1 MRGGLWGSDPG
12 VDPPAVRSPA
22 LVIKRSD
29 ESRKNPL
36 RYNPPP
42 ILTKAGVSQ
51 PGGARV
57 QVEEPLTRLTT
68 TTQPLGID
76 SASPFDEMM
85 SRFDLAA
92 QKLGLD
98 PGLYKVLREPVRE
111 TKVSIPIVMDDGHIE
126 VFIGYR
132 VLHNI
137 ARGPGKGGIR
147 FDKNVNLDEVRALA
161 AWMTWKCA
169 VVNIPFGG
177 AKGGVICDP
186 GSLSRGELERITRRY
201 TAELMD
207 LFGPEKDVPA
217 PDMGTNSQTMA
228 WIMDTYSMHAR
239 HTVTS
244 VVTGKPLSLGGS
256 RGRVDATGRGLMLIA
271 RDSAP
276 LRGFTLSGSRVVV
289 QGFGNVGSVAARMCH
304 EAGAR
309 VLAVSDINGG
319 IYSEQGLD
327 LPALVAH
334 YDKKKTFDG
343 ISGVR
348 KIGNEELLELECDI
362 LIPAANENQIR
373 GRNAGNIRAKIIVE
387 GANGPTTQR
396 ADEILHEKG
405 VLVVPDIL
413 ANAGGVTVS
422 YFEWV
427 QDRAG
432 FFWREQ
438 EVNERL
444 EDIMCQSFRD
454 VAAMAEKYDVT
465 FRIAAYM
472 LGISR
477 VAHDT
482 MVRGLYA

>member
-1 MRGGLWGSDPG
+1 MERAVEPTFPTIGSAPQG
-12 VDPPAVRSPA
+12 V
-22 LVIKRSD
+22 
-29 ESRKNPL
+29 
-36 RYNPPP
+36 
-42 ILTKAGVSQ
+42 
-51 PGGARV
+51 
-57 QVEEPLTRLTT
+57 
-68 TTQPLGID
+68 D
-76 SASPFDEMM
+76 SASPFEEMM
-85 SRFDLAA
+85 SRFDVAA

-111 TKVSIPIVMDDGHIE
+111 TKVSIPVGMDDGRIE

-147 FDKNVNLDEVRALA
+147 FDKNVTLDEVRALA

-207 LFGPEKDVPA
+207 QFGPEKDVPA
-217 PDMGTNSQTMA
+217 PDMGTNPQTMA

-256 RGRVDATGRGLMLIA
+256 RGRVEATGRGLMLICREA
-271 RDSAP
+271 AP
-276 LRGFTLSGSRVVV
+276 LRGLTLAGSRIVV
-289 QGFGNVGSVAARMCH
+289 QGFGNVGSIAARMCH
-304 EAGAR
+304 QAGAKI
-309 VLAVSDINGG
+309 LGVSDIQGG
-319 IYSEQGLD
+319 IYDPNGLD
-327 LPALVAH
+327 ITALLAH
-334 YDKKKTFDG
+334 YERARTFDG
-343 ISGVR
+343 FPGVEHVS
-348 KIGNEELLELECDI
+348 NAELLELETDI

-373 GRNAGNIRAKIIVE
+373 GANAGKIRAKIIVE
-387 GANGPTTQR
+387 GANGPTTQQ
-396 ADEILHEKG
+396 ADDILHQKNI
-405 VLVVPDIL
+405 LVVPDIL

-444 EDIMCQSFRD
+444 EDIMVQSFQD
-454 VAAMAEKYDVT
+454 VATMAQKYGVT

>member
-1 MRGGLWGSDPG
+1 
-12 VDPPAVRSPA
+12 
-22 LVIKRSD
+22 
-29 ESRKNPL
+29 
-36 RYNPPP
+36 
-42 ILTKAGVSQ
+42 
-51 PGGARV
+51 V

-68 TTQPLGID
+68 TTQPLGVD

-319 IYSEQGLD
+319 IFSEQGLD
-327 LPALVAH
+327 LPAIVKH
-334 YDKKKTFDG
+334 YEKKKTFDG
-343 ISGVR
+343 ISGVT

-373 GRNAGNIRAKIIVE
+373 GRNAANIRAKIIVE

-454 VAAMAEKYDVT
+454 VAAMADKYDVT

>member
-1 MRGGLWGSDPG
+1 MDQAVETDSDLP
-12 VDPPAVRSPA
+12 
-22 LVIKRSD
+22 
-29 ESRKNPL
+29 
-36 RYNPPP
+36 
-42 ILTKAGVSQ
+42 
-51 PGGARV
+51 
-57 QVEEPLTRLTT
+57 RLTT
-68 TTQPLGID
+68 TTLPLGVD

-85 SRFDLAA
+85 SRFDVAA

-126 VFIGYR
+126 VFVGYR

-147 FDKNVNLDEVRALA
+147 FDKNVTLDEVRALA

-186 GSLSRGELERITRRY
+186 SNLSRGELERITRRY
-201 TAELMD
+201 TAEIMD
-207 LFGPEKDVPA
+207 LIGPEKDVPA
-217 PDMGTNSQTMA
+217 PDVGTNPQTMA

-244 VVTGKPLSLGGS
+244 VVTGKPLTLGGS
-256 RGRVDATGRGLMLIA
+256 RGRVEATGRGLMLIA
-271 RDSAP
+271 REAAP
-276 LRGFTLSGSRVVV
+276 LQGFTLAGSRVVV
-289 QGFGNVGSVAARMCH
+289 QGFGNVGSIAARMCH

-309 VLAVSDINGG
+309 VTAVSDINGG
-319 IYSEQGLD
+319 IHLESGLD
-327 LPALVAH
+327 MPAIVAH
-334 YDKKKTFDG
+334 YEKKRTFEGIDG
-343 ISGVR
+343 VKR
-348 KIGNEELLELECDI
+348 VGNAELLELDCDI

-396 ADEILHEKG
+396 ADEILHENG
-405 VLVVPDIL
+405 ILVVPDIL

-432 FFWREQ
+432 FFWRES

-444 EDIMCQSFRD
+444 EDIMVQSFRD
-454 VAAMAEKYDVT
+454 VASMAEKYGVS

>member
-1 MRGGLWGSDPG
+1 VEMKVAEPQFPTIGSHPQG
-12 VDPPAVRSPA
+12 
-22 LVIKRSD
+22 
-29 ESRKNPL
+29 
-36 RYNPPP
+36 
-42 ILTKAGVSQ
+42 T
-51 PGGARV
+51 
-57 QVEEPLTRLTT
+57 
-68 TTQPLGID
+68 D
-76 SASPFDEMM
+76 SASPFEEMM

-111 TKVSIPIVMDDGHIE
+111 TKVSIPIGMDDGRIE

-147 FDKNVNLDEVRALA
+147 YDKNVTLDEVRALA

-186 GSLSRGELERITRRY
+186 ASLSRGELERITRRY

-207 LFGPEKDVPA
+207 QFGPEKDVPA
-217 PDMGTNSQTMA
+217 PDMGTNPQTMA
-228 WIMDTYSMHAR
+228 WVMDTYSMHAR

-256 RGRVDATGRGLMLIA
+256 RGRVEATGRGLMLICREA
-271 RDSAP
+271 AP
-276 LRGFTLSGSRVVV
+276 LKGFTLAGSRIVV
-289 QGFGNVGSVAARMCH
+289 QGFGNVGSIAARMCH
-304 EAGAR
+304 DAGAKII
-309 VLAVSDINGG
+309 AVSDIQGG
-319 IYSEQGLD
+319 IVNPKGIDIAKLQ
-327 LPALVAH
+327 AH
-334 YDKKKTFDG
+334 YEKAKSFEGFAGVEK
-343 ISGVR
+343 IS
-348 KIGNEELLELECDI
+348 NTDLLELDCDI

-373 GRNAGNIRAKIIVE
+373 GKNAPNIKAKIIVE

-396 ADEILHEKG
+396 ADEILRQKD

-438 EVNERL
+438 EVNERM
-444 EDIMCQSFRD
+444 EDILVQSFRD
-454 VAAMAEKYDVT
+454 VASMAEKYGVT

-472 LGISR
+472 LGIQR

>member
-1 MRGGLWGSDPG
+1 MDQVVETDSDLP
-12 VDPPAVRSPA
+12 
-22 LVIKRSD
+22 
-29 ESRKNPL
+29 
-36 RYNPPP
+36 
-42 ILTKAGVSQ
+42 
-51 PGGARV
+51 
-57 QVEEPLTRLTT
+57 RLTT

-85 SRFDLAA
+85 SRFDVAA

-126 VFIGYR
+126 VFLGYR

-147 FDKNVNLDEVRALA
+147 FDKNVTLDEVRALA

-186 GSLSRGELERITRRY
+186 ATLTRGELERITRRY
-201 TAELMD
+201 TAEIMD
-207 LFGPEKDVPA
+207 LIGPEKDVPA
-217 PDMGTNSQTMA
+217 PDMGTNPQTMA
-228 WIMDTYSMHAR
+228 WVMDTYSMHAR

-244 VVTGKPLSLGGS
+244 VVTGKPLTLGGS
-256 RGRVDATGRGLMLIA
+256 RGRVEATGRGLMLIA
-271 RDSAP
+271 REAAP
-276 LRGFTLSGSRVVV
+276 LKGFTLAGSRVVV
-289 QGFGNVGSVAARMCH
+289 QGFGNVGSIAARMCH
-304 EAGAR
+304 EAGAH
-309 VLAVSDINGG
+309 VIAVSDINGG
-319 IYSEQGLD
+319 IFREEGLD
-327 LPALVAH
+327 MPAVVAH
-334 YDKKKTFDG
+334 YEKKRTFEG
-343 ISGVR
+343 LAGVS
-348 KIGNEELLELECDI
+348 KVGNAELLELDCDI

-432 FFWREQ
+432 FFWRES
-438 EVNERL
+438 EVNDRL
-444 EDIMCQSFRD
+444 EDIMVQSFRD
-454 VAAMAEKYDVT
+454 VATMAEKYAVS

>member
-1 MRGGLWGSDPG
+1 MEK
-12 VDPPAVRSPA
+12 VAEAAPPVIAPSIIRPA
-22 LVIKRSD
+22 LTPAQAA
-29 ESRKNPL
+29 ESVNPF
-36 RYNPPP
+36 
-42 ILTKAGVSQ
+42 
-51 PGGARV
+51 
-57 QVEEPLTRLTT
+57 E
-68 TTQPLGID
+68 
-76 SASPFDEMM
+76 EMM

-111 TKVSIPIVMDDGHIE
+111 TKVSIPISMDDGRIE

-147 FDKNVNLDEVRALA
+147 FDRNVNLDEVRALA

-186 GSLSRGELERITRRY
+186 AVLSRGELERITRRY

-207 LFGPEKDVPA
+207 QFGPEKDVPA
-217 PDMGTNSQTMA
+217 PDMGTNPQTMA

-256 RGRVDATGRGLMLIA
+256 RGRVEATGRGLMLIA
-271 RDSAP
+271 REAAP
-276 LRGFTLSGSRVVV
+276 LKGLTLPTSRVVV
-289 QGFGNVGSVAARMCH
+289 QGFGNVGSIAARMCH
-304 EAGAR
+304 DTGAR
-309 VLAVSDINGG
+309 VTAVSDIHGG
-319 IYSEQGLD
+319 IYAPAGLD
-327 LPALVAH
+327 IPALLTH
-334 YDKKKTFDG
+334 YDRNRSFDG
-343 ISGVR
+343 F
-348 KIGNEELLELECDI
+348 IGAQKVSNADLLELETDI

-373 GRNAGNIRAKIIVE
+373 GRNAANIKAKIIVE

-396 ADEILHEKG
+396 ADEVLNSRG

-444 EDIMCQSFRD
+444 EDIMVQSFND
-454 VAAMAEKYDVT
+454 VANMAKKYNVS

>member
-1 MRGGLWGSDPG
+1 METKVAEPQFPTIGSHPQG
-12 VDPPAVRSPA
+12 
-22 LVIKRSD
+22 
-29 ESRKNPL
+29 
-36 RYNPPP
+36 
-42 ILTKAGVSQ
+42 T
-51 PGGARV
+51 
-57 QVEEPLTRLTT
+57 
-68 TTQPLGID
+68 D
-76 SASPFDEMM
+76 SANPFEEMM

-111 TKVSIPIVMDDGHIE
+111 TKVSIPVGMDDGRIE

-147 FDKNVNLDEVRALA
+147 YDKNVTLDEVRALA

-186 GSLSRGELERITRRY
+186 ASLSRSELERITRRY

-207 LFGPEKDVPA
+207 QFGPEKDVPA
-217 PDMGTNSQTMA
+217 PDMGTNPQTMA
-228 WIMDTYSMHAR
+228 WVMDTYSMHAR

-256 RGRVDATGRGLMLIA
+256 RGRVEATGRGLMLICREA
-271 RDSAP
+271 AP
-276 LRGFTLSGSRVVV
+276 LKGFQLAGSRIAV
-289 QGFGNVGSVAARMCH
+289 QGFGNVGSIAARMCH
-304 EAGAR
+304 DAGAR
-309 VLAVSDINGG
+309 IVAVSDIAGG
-319 IYSEQGLD
+319 LHNPAGLD
-327 LPALVAH
+327 MGKLLAH
-334 YDKKKTFDG
+334 YENARTFDG
-343 ISGVR
+343 FGGGARIA
-348 KIGNEELLELECDI
+348 NADLLELECDI

-373 GRNAGNIRAKIIVE
+373 GKNAPNIKAKIIVE
-387 GANGPTTQR
+387 GANGPTTQQ
-396 ADEILHEKG
+396 ADDALRKKD

-444 EDIMCQSFRD
+444 EDIMVQSFKD
-454 VAAMAEKYDVT
+454 VAAMAEKYHVT

-472 LGISR
+472 LGIQR

>member
-1 MRGGLWGSDPG
+1 MDQVAEPQFPTIGSHPQG
-12 VDPPAVRSPA
+12 
-22 LVIKRSD
+22 
-29 ESRKNPL
+29 
-36 RYNPPP
+36 
-42 ILTKAGVSQ
+42 T
-51 PGGARV
+51 
-57 QVEEPLTRLTT
+57 
-68 TTQPLGID
+68 D
-76 SASPFDEMM
+76 SANPFEEMM

-111 TKVSIPIVMDDGHIE
+111 TKVSIPVSMDDGRIE

-147 FDKNVNLDEVRALA
+147 YDKNVTLDEVRALA

-186 GSLSRGELERITRRY
+186 GSLSRSELERITRRY

-207 LFGPEKDVPA
+207 QFGPEKDVPA
-217 PDMGTNSQTMA
+217 PDMGTNPQTMA

-256 RGRVDATGRGLMLIA
+256 RGRVEATGRGLMLICREA
-271 RDSAP
+271 AP
-276 LRGFTLSGSRVVV
+276 LKGFTLKDARIVI
-289 QGFGNVGSVAARMCH
+289 QGFGNVGSIAARMCH
-304 EAGAR
+304 EAGAKII
-309 VLAVSDINGG
+309 AVSDIQGG
-319 IYSEQGLD
+319 ILDPAGLPMPVV
-327 LPALVAH
+327 LAH
-334 YDKKKTFDG
+334 YEKNRSLRDFPGSRAVTNAD
-343 ISGVR
+343 
-348 KIGNEELLELECDI
+348 LLELDCDI
-362 LIPAANENQIR
+362 LIPAANENQIT
-373 GRNAGNIRAKIIVE
+373 GKNASKLKAKIIVE

-396 ADEILHEKG
+396 ADDALNEKG

-432 FFWREQ
+432 FFWRES

-444 EDIMCQSFRD
+444 EDIMVQSFRD
-454 VAAMAEKYDVT
+454 VTEMANKYKVS

>member
-1 MRGGLWGSDPG
+1 M
-12 VDPPAVRSPA
+12 
-22 LVIKRSD
+22 
-29 ESRKNPL
+29 
-36 RYNPPP
+36 
-42 ILTKAGVSQ
+42 
-51 PGGARV
+51 
-57 QVEEPLTRLTT
+57 QVEEAPDTRLTT
-68 TTQPLGID
+68 TTQPQGID

-147 FDKNVNLDEVRALA
+147 FDKNVTLDEVRALA

-186 GSLSRGELERITRRY
+186 ASLSRGELERITRRY

-217 PDMGTNSQTMA
+217 PDMGTNPQTMA

-256 RGRVDATGRGLMLIA
+256 RGRVEATGRGLMLIA
-271 RDSAP
+271 RDAAP
-276 LRGFTLSGSRVVV
+276 LRGLTLSGSRVVV

-304 EAGAR
+304 EAGAKI
-309 VLAVSDINGG
+309 LAVSDINGG
-319 IYSEQGLD
+319 IHAEGGLD
-327 LPALVAH
+327 MAALVAH
-334 YDKKKTFDG
+334 YDKKKTFEG
-343 ISGVR
+343 FPGVQ
-348 KIGNEELLELECDI
+348 KIANEDLLELECDI

-396 ADEILHEKG
+396 ADEILREKG

>member
-1 MRGGLWGSDPG
+1 M
-12 VDPPAVRSPA
+12 
-22 LVIKRSD
+22 
-29 ESRKNPL
+29 
-36 RYNPPP
+36 
-42 ILTKAGVSQ
+42 
-51 PGGARV
+51 
-57 QVEEPLTRLTT
+57 QVEDAPDTRLTT

-186 GSLSRGELERITRRY
+186 SSLSRGELERITRRY

-217 PDMGTNSQTMA
+217 PDMGTNPQTMA

-256 RGRVDATGRGLMLIA
+256 RGRVEATGRGLMLIA
-271 RDSAP
+271 RDAAP
-276 LRGFTLSGSRVVV
+276 LRGLTLAGSRVVV
-289 QGFGNVGSVAARMCH
+289 QGFGNVGSVAARMCN
-304 EAGAR
+304 EAGAK

-319 IYSEQGLD
+319 IYAEEGLD
-327 LPALVAH
+327 LPALIAY

-343 ISGVR
+343 FPGVR

-373 GRNAGNIRAKIIVE
+373 GRNAANIRAKIIVE

-396 ADEILHEKG
+396 ADEILREKG

>member
-1 MRGGLWGSDPG
+1 M
-12 VDPPAVRSPA
+12 
-22 LVIKRSD
+22 
-29 ESRKNPL
+29 
-36 RYNPPP
+36 
-42 ILTKAGVSQ
+42 
-51 PGGARV
+51 

-68 TTQPLGID
+68 TTQPLGVD

-319 IYSEQGLD
+319 IFSEQGLD
-327 LPALVAH
+327 LPAIVKH
-334 YDKKKTFDG
+334 YEKKKTFDG
-343 ISGVR
+343 ISGVT

-373 GRNAGNIRAKIIVE
+373 GRNAANIRAKIIVE

-454 VAAMAEKYDVT
+454 VAAMADKYDVT

>member
-1 MRGGLWGSDPG
+1 
-12 VDPPAVRSPA
+12 
-22 LVIKRSD
+22 
-29 ESRKNPL
+29 
-36 RYNPPP
+36 
-42 ILTKAGVSQ
+42 
-51 PGGARV
+51 
-57 QVEEPLTRLTT
+57 
-68 TTQPLGID
+68 
-76 SASPFDEMM
+76 MM

-111 TKVSIPIVMDDGHIE
+111 TKVSIPIAMDDGRIE

-147 FDKNVNLDEVRALA
+147 FDKNVSLDEVRALA

-186 GSLSRGELERITRRY
+186 ANLSRSELERITRRY

-207 LFGPEKDVPA
+207 QFGPEKDVPA
-217 PDMGTNSQTMA
+217 PDMGTNPQTMA

-239 HTVTS
+239 HTVTA

-256 RGRVDATGRGLMLIA
+256 RGRVEATGRGLMLIA
-271 RDSAP
+271 REAAP
-276 LRGFTLSGSRVVV
+276 LKGMTLQGSRVVV
-289 QGFGNVGSVAARMCH
+289 QGFGNVGSIAARMCH

-309 VLAVSDINGG
+309 IIAVSDINGG
-319 IYSEQGLD
+319 IHNANGLD
-327 LPALVAH
+327 MPALLTH
-334 YDKKKTFDG
+334 YDRARSLEGFDAAEK
-343 ISGVR
+343 VT
-348 KIGNEELLELECDI
+348 NTELLELETDI

-373 GRNAGNIRAKIIVE
+373 GKNAANIRAKIIVE

-396 ADEILHEKG
+396 ADDILRGKDT
-405 VLVVPDIL
+405 LVVPDIL

-432 FFWREQ
+432 FFWRER

-444 EDIMCQSFRD
+444 EDIMVQSFQD
-454 VAAMAEKYDVT
+454 VATMAQKYGVT

>member
-1 MRGGLWGSDPG
+1 
-12 VDPPAVRSPA
+12 
-22 LVIKRSD
+22 
-29 ESRKNPL
+29 
-36 RYNPPP
+36 
-42 ILTKAGVSQ
+42 
-51 PGGARV
+51 
-57 QVEEPLTRLTT
+57 
-68 TTQPLGID
+68 
-76 SASPFDEMM
+76 MM
-85 SRFDLAA
+85 SRFDVAA

-111 TKVSIPIVMDDGHIE
+111 TKVSIPIVMDDGRIE

-147 FDKNVNLDEVRALA
+147 YDKNVSLDEVRALA

-186 GSLSRGELERITRRY
+186 QSLSRGETERITRRY

-217 PDMGTNSQTMA
+217 PDMGTNPQTMA

-256 RGRVDATGRGLMLIA
+256 RGRVEATGRGLMLICREA
-271 RDSAP
+271 AP
-276 LRGFTLSGSRVVV
+276 LKGFTLSGSRIVV
-289 QGFGNVGSVAARMCH
+289 QGFGNVGSIAARMCH

-309 VLAVSDINGG
+309 IIAVSDIAGG
-319 IYSEQGLD
+319 IYDPKGLD
-327 LPALVAH
+327 MPALIAH
-334 YDKKKTFDG
+334 YEKNRSFEG
-343 ISGVR
+343 FSGGQKV
-348 KIGNEELLELECDI
+348 GNAELLELDCDI

-373 GRNAGNIRAKIIVE
+373 GKNAANIKARIIVE

-396 ADEILHEKG
+396 ADDILQQKD

-432 FFWREQ
+432 FFWRES

-444 EDIMCQSFRD
+444 EDIMVQSFRD
-454 VAAMAEKYDVT
+454 VAEMARKYNVT

>member
-1 MRGGLWGSDPG
+1 
-12 VDPPAVRSPA
+12 
-22 LVIKRSD
+22 
-29 ESRKNPL
+29 
-36 RYNPPP
+36 
-42 ILTKAGVSQ
+42 
-51 PGGARV
+51 V

-147 FDKNVNLDEVRALA
+147 FDKNVSLDEVRALA

-276 LRGFTLSGSRVVV
+276 LRGFTLPGSRVVV

-343 ISGVR
+343 VSGVR
-348 KIGNEELLELECDI
+348 KIANEDLLELECDI

>member
-1 MRGGLWGSDPG
+1 MEEAAETSTPAIASAAQPQG
-12 VDPPAVRSPA
+12 VDSM
-22 LVIKRSD
+22 
-29 ESRKNPL
+29 NPF
-36 RYNPPP
+36 
-42 ILTKAGVSQ
+42 
-51 PGGARV
+51 
-57 QVEEPLTRLTT
+57 E
-68 TTQPLGID
+68 
-76 SASPFDEMM
+76 EMM
-85 SRFDLAA
+85 SRFDVAA

-111 TKVSIPIVMDDGHIE
+111 TKVSIPINMDDGRIE

-147 FDKNVNLDEVRALA
+147 FDKNVTLDEVRALA

-186 GSLSRGELERITRRY
+186 ATLSRAELERITRRY

-207 LFGPEKDVPA
+207 QFGPEKDVPA
-217 PDMGTNSQTMA
+217 PDMGTNPQTMA
-228 WIMDTYSMHAR
+228 WIMDTYSMHVR

-256 RGRVDATGRGLMLIA
+256 RGRVEATGRGLMLIVREA
-271 RDSAP
+271 AP
-276 LRGFTLSGSRVVV
+276 LRGVTLAGSRVVV
-289 QGFGNVGSVAARMCH
+289 QGFGNVGSIAARMCH

-309 VLAVSDINGG
+309 VLAVSDIRGG
-319 IYSEQGLD
+319 VYSERGLD
-327 LPALVAH
+327 LPAILAH
-334 YDKKKTFDG
+334 YERNRSFEGFREAQAIT
-343 ISGVR
+343 
-348 KIGNEELLELECDI
+348 NTELLELDTDI
-362 LIPAANENQIR
+362 LIPAATENQIR
-373 GRNAGNIRAKIIVE
+373 VKNAPSLRAKIIVE
-387 GANGPTTQR
+387 GANGPTTQG
-396 ADEILHEKG
+396 ADEILKQKD

-432 FFWREQ
+432 FFWRES

-444 EDIMCQSFRD
+444 EDIMVQSFQD
-454 VAAMAEKYDVT
+454 VAAMAKKYHVS

>member
-1 MRGGLWGSDPG
+1 VSTIAEPQFPTIGSHPQG
-12 VDPPAVRSPA
+12 
-22 LVIKRSD
+22 
-29 ESRKNPL
+29 
-36 RYNPPP
+36 
-42 ILTKAGVSQ
+42 T
-51 PGGARV
+51 
-57 QVEEPLTRLTT
+57 
-68 TTQPLGID
+68 D
-76 SASPFDEMM
+76 SASPFEEMM

-111 TKVSIPIVMDDGHIE
+111 TKVSIPIAMDDGRIE

-147 FDKNVNLDEVRALA
+147 FDKNVSLDEVRALA

-186 GSLSRGELERITRRY
+186 QALSRAELERITRRY

-207 LFGPEKDVPA
+207 QFGPEKDVPA
-217 PDMGTNSQTMA
+217 PDMGTNPQTMA
-228 WIMDTYSMHAR
+228 WVMDTYSMHAR

-256 RGRVDATGRGLMLIA
+256 RGRVEATGRGLMLIA
-271 RDSAP
+271 REAAP
-276 LRGFTLSGSRVVV
+276 LRGLTLKGSRIVV
-289 QGFGNVGSVAARMCH
+289 QGFGNVGSIAARMCH
-304 EAGAR
+304 EQGAKI
-309 VLAVSDINGG
+309 VAVSDIHGG
-319 IYSEQGLD
+319 ITNRNGID
-327 LPALVAH
+327 VPALIAH
-334 YDKKKTFDG
+334 YEKNKSLKGFPGTEAV
-343 ISGVR
+343 S
-348 KIGNEELLELECDI
+348 NEALLELDCDI

-373 GRNAGNIRAKIIVE
+373 QKNAGNIKAKIIVE

-396 ADEILHEKG
+396 ADEVLNGKG

-432 FFWREQ
+432 FFWRES

-444 EDIMCQSFRD
+444 EDIMVQSFRD
-454 VAAMAEKYDVT
+454 VAQMAEKYGVS

>member
-1 MRGGLWGSDPG
+1 M
-12 VDPPAVRSPA
+12 
-22 LVIKRSD
+22 
-29 ESRKNPL
+29 
-36 RYNPPP
+36 
-42 ILTKAGVSQ
+42 
-51 PGGARV
+51 
-57 QVEEPLTRLTT
+57 QVEEAPDTRLTT
-68 TTQPLGID
+68 TTQPQGID

-147 FDKNVNLDEVRALA
+147 FDKNVTLDEVRALA

-186 GSLSRGELERITRRY
+186 ASLSRGELERITRRY

-217 PDMGTNSQTMA
+217 PDMGTNPQTMA

-256 RGRVDATGRGLMLIA
+256 RGRVEATGRGLMLIA
-271 RDSAP
+271 RDAAP
-276 LRGFTLSGSRVVV
+276 LRGLTLSGSRVVV

-304 EAGAR
+304 EAGAKI
-309 VLAVSDINGG
+309 LAVSDINGG
-319 IYSEQGLD
+319 IHADGGLD
-327 LPALVAH
+327 MPALVAH
-334 YDKKKTFDG
+334 YEKKKTFEG
-343 ISGVR
+343 FPGVR
-348 KIGNEELLELECDI
+348 KIANEDLLELECDI

-396 ADEILHEKG
+396 ADEILREKG

>member
-1 MRGGLWGSDPG
+1 MDQVVETDSDLP
-12 VDPPAVRSPA
+12 
-22 LVIKRSD
+22 
-29 ESRKNPL
+29 
-36 RYNPPP
+36 
-42 ILTKAGVSQ
+42 
-51 PGGARV
+51 
-57 QVEEPLTRLTT
+57 RLTT
-68 TTQPLGID
+68 TTQPQGLD

-85 SRFDLAA
+85 SRFDVAA

-126 VFIGYR
+126 VFVGYR

-147 FDKNVNLDEVRALA
+147 FDKNVTLDEVRALS

-186 GSLSRGELERITRRY
+186 ASLTRGELERITRRY
-201 TAELMD
+201 TAEIMD
-207 LFGPEKDVPA
+207 LIGPEKDVPA
-217 PDMGTNSQTMA
+217 PDMGTNPQTMA

-244 VVTGKPLSLGGS
+244 VVTGKPLTLGGS
-256 RGRVDATGRGLMLIA
+256 RGRVEATGRGLMLIA
-271 RDSAP
+271 REAAP
-276 LRGFTLSGSRVVV
+276 LRGFTLAGSRVVV
-289 QGFGNVGSVAARMCH
+289 QGFGNVGSIAARMCH
-304 EAGAR
+304 EAGAKII
-309 VLAVSDINGG
+309 AVSDINGG
-319 IYSEQGLD
+319 VTRPGGLD
-327 LPALVAH
+327 MPAVLAH
-334 YDKKKTFDG
+334 YEKKRTFEGLDG
-343 ISGVR
+343 VTR
-348 KIGNEELLELECDI
+348 VGNAELLELDCDI

-405 VLVVPDIL
+405 ILVVPDIL

-432 FFWREQ
+432 FFWRES

-444 EDIMCQSFRD
+444 EDIMVQSFRD
-454 VAAMAEKYDVT
+454 VAAMAEKYAVS

>member
-1 MRGGLWGSDPG
+1 MST
-12 VDPPAVRSPA
+12 VA
-22 LVIKRSD
+22 
-29 ESRKNPL
+29 
-36 RYNPPP
+36 PPP
-42 ILTKAGVSQ
+42 S
-51 PGGARV
+51 
-57 QVEEPLTRLTT
+57 EPQFPTIGSHPQGT
-68 TTQPLGID
+68 D
-76 SASPFDEMM
+76 SANPFEEMM

-111 TKVSIPIVMDDGHIE
+111 TKVSIPIAMDDGRIE
-126 VFIGYR
+126 VFVGYR

-147 FDKNVNLDEVRALA
+147 FDKNVSLDEVRALA

-186 GSLSRGELERITRRY
+186 QSLSRSELEKITRRY

-207 LFGPEKDVPA
+207 QFGPEKDVPA
-217 PDMGTNSQTMA
+217 PDMGTNPQTMA
-228 WIMDTYSMHAR
+228 WVMDTYSMHAR
-239 HTVTS
+239 HTVTA

-256 RGRVDATGRGLMLIA
+256 RGRVEATGRGLMLIA
-271 RDSAP
+271 REAAP
-276 LRGFTLSGSRVVV
+276 LKGFTLQGARVVV
-289 QGFGNVGSVAARMCH
+289 QGFGNVGSIAARMCH
-304 EAGAR
+304 EAGAK
-309 VLAVSDINGG
+309 VIAVSDIQGG
-319 IYSEQGLD
+319 IQSAQGLD
-327 LPALVAH
+327 MPAVIAH
-334 YDKKKTFDG
+334 YEKNRTLTGLAGTTTVSNTD
-343 ISGVR
+343 
-348 KIGNEELLELECDI
+348 LLELDCDI

-373 GRNAGNIRAKIIVE
+373 AKNAPNIKAKIIVE

-396 ADEILHEKG
+396 ADEILNEKG
-405 VLVVPDIL
+405 ILVVPDIL

-432 FFWREQ
+432 FFWRES

-444 EDIMCQSFRD
+444 EDIMVQSFRD
-454 VAAMAEKYDVT
+454 VATMAEKYGVSH
-465 FRIAAYM
+465 RIAAYM

>member
-1 MRGGLWGSDPG
+1 
-12 VDPPAVRSPA
+12 VEQAVAPAPA
-22 LVIKRSD
+22 SVTPASTS
-29 ESRKNPL
+29 ETVNPF
-36 RYNPPP
+36 
-42 ILTKAGVSQ
+42 
-51 PGGARV
+51 
-57 QVEEPLTRLTT
+57 E
-68 TTQPLGID
+68 
-76 SASPFDEMM
+76 EMM

-111 TKVSIPIVMDDGHIE
+111 TKVSIPVAMDDGRIE

-147 FDKNVNLDEVRALA
+147 FDKNVTLDEVRALA

-186 GSLSRGELERITRRY
+186 GTLSRAELERITRRY
-201 TAELMD
+201 TAELLD
-207 LFGPEKDVPA
+207 SFGPEKDVPA
-217 PDMGTNSQTMA
+217 PDMGTNPQTMA
-228 WIMDTYSMHAR
+228 WIMDTYSMHVR

-256 RGRVDATGRGLMLIA
+256 RGRVEATGRGLMLIA
-271 RDSAP
+271 REAAP
-276 LRGFTLSGSRVVV
+276 LRGLTLKGSKVVV
-289 QGFGNVGSVAARMCH
+289 QGFGNVGSIAARMCH
-304 EAGAR
+304 EQGATI
-309 VLAVSDINGG
+309 LAVSDIHGG
-319 IYSEQGLD
+319 IRSSKGID
-327 LPALVAH
+327 IPALIAH
-334 YDKKKTFDG
+334 YEKGRTFEG
-343 ISGVR
+343 FAGVE
-348 KIGNEELLELECDI
+348 KVSNTDLLELECDI

-373 GRNAGNIRAKIIVE
+373 AKNAPNIKAKIIVE

-396 ADEILHEKG
+396 ADEVLNAKG
-405 VLVVPDIL
+405 ILVVPDIL

-432 FFWREQ
+432 FFWREK

-444 EDIMCQSFRD
+444 EDIMVQSFRD
-454 VAAMAEKYDVT
+454 VAEMAQKYSVNA
-465 FRIAAYM
+465 RIAAYM

>member
-1 MRGGLWGSDPG
+1 MDQVVETDSDLP
-12 VDPPAVRSPA
+12 
-22 LVIKRSD
+22 
-29 ESRKNPL
+29 
-36 RYNPPP
+36 
-42 ILTKAGVSQ
+42 
-51 PGGARV
+51 
-57 QVEEPLTRLTT
+57 RLTT
-68 TTQPLGID
+68 TTQPQGLD

-85 SRFDLAA
+85 SRFDVAA

-126 VFIGYR
+126 VFVGYR

-147 FDKNVNLDEVRALA
+147 FDKNVTLDEVRALS

-186 GSLSRGELERITRRY
+186 ASLTRGELERITRRY
-201 TAELMD
+201 TAEIMD
-207 LFGPEKDVPA
+207 LIGPEKDVPA
-217 PDMGTNSQTMA
+217 PDMGTNPQTMA

-244 VVTGKPLSLGGS
+244 VVTGKPLTLGGS
-256 RGRVDATGRGLMLIA
+256 RGRVEATGRGLMLIA
-271 RDSAP
+271 REAAP
-276 LRGFTLSGSRVVV
+276 LKGFTLAGSRVVV
-289 QGFGNVGSVAARMCH
+289 QGFGNVGSIAARMCH
-304 EAGAR
+304 EAGAK
-309 VLAVSDINGG
+309 VIAVSDINGG
-319 IYSEQGLD
+319 ITREGGLD
-327 LPALVAH
+327 MPAVLAH
-334 YDKKKTFDG
+334 YEKKRTFEG
-343 ISGVR
+343 LAGVT
-348 KIGNEELLELECDI
+348 KVGNAELLELDCDI

-396 ADEILHEKG
+396 ADEILHENG
-405 VLVVPDIL
+405 ILVVPDIL

-432 FFWREQ
+432 FFWRES

-444 EDIMCQSFRD
+444 EDIMVQSFRD
-454 VAAMAEKYDVT
+454 VAAMAEKYAVS

>member
-1 MRGGLWGSDPG
+1 LSQVSEPQFPTIGSSPQG
-12 VDPPAVRSPA
+12 V
-22 LVIKRSD
+22 
-29 ESRKNPL
+29 
-36 RYNPPP
+36 
-42 ILTKAGVSQ
+42 
-51 PGGARV
+51 
-57 QVEEPLTRLTT
+57 
-68 TTQPLGID
+68 D
-76 SASPFDEMM
+76 SASPFEEMM
-85 SRFDLAA
+85 SRFDVAA

-111 TKVSIPIVMDDGHIE
+111 TKVSIPIVMDDGRIE

-147 FDKNVNLDEVRALA
+147 YDKNVSLDEVRALA

-186 GSLSRGELERITRRY
+186 QSLSRSETEKITRRY

-207 LFGPEKDVPA
+207 QFGPEKDVPA
-217 PDMGTNSQTMA
+217 PDMGTNPQTMA
-228 WIMDTYSMHAR
+228 WVMDTYSMHAR

-244 VVTGKPLSLGGS
+244 CVTGKPLSLGGS
-256 RGRVDATGRGLMLIA
+256 RGRVEATGRGLMLICREA
-271 RDSAP
+271 AP
-276 LRGFTLSGSRVVV
+276 LKGFTLSGSRIVV
-289 QGFGNVGSVAARMCH
+289 QGFGNVGSIAARMCH
-304 EAGAR
+304 EAGAHII
-309 VLAVSDINGG
+309 AVSDIAGG
-319 IYSEQGLD
+319 IHDPKGLD
-327 LPALVAH
+327 MPALIAH
-334 YDKKKTFDG
+334 YEKNRSFEGFPGAQK
-343 ISGVR
+343 V
-348 KIGNEELLELECDI
+348 GNTELLELDCDI

-373 GRNAGNIRAKIIVE
+373 GKNAANIKARIIVE

-396 ADEILHEKG
+396 ADDILQQKD

-432 FFWREQ
+432 FFWRES

-444 EDIMCQSFRD
+444 EDIMVQSFRD
-454 VAAMAEKYDVT
+454 VAEMARKYNVT